1 MMESI
6 FARYEKREP
15 DDGMFHATFYA
26 TKLPGCCEEYRVDNA
41 AQALP
46 WFQQYFGRFLGEKFS
61 WYAAHSVWQ
70 TEAGRQQL
78 AAAIDNPATVEAAP
92 APVAI
97 ATPAVKQVKCR
108 CGHTV
113 PQTLVMSASLGSS
126 CPDCYDRMSN

>member
-1 MMESI
+1 MESI

-26 TKLPGCCEEYRVDNA
+26 AKLPGCCEEYRVDDA
-41 AQALP
+41 AAALP

-61 WYAAHSVWQ
+61 WHAAYSVWQ
-70 TEAGRQQL
+70 TEAGRRQL
-78 AAAIDNPATVEAAP
+78 AAAIDSPAP
-92 APVAI
+92 AVQPPAAAVAT
-97 ATPAVKQVKCR
+97 ASAVKQIKCR

-113 PQTLVMSASLGSS
+113 PQILVMSASLGSS